1 MWIDRNSNLT
11 NSTLYTITGDQLMIA
26 NISALSGEEDKAIRC
41 CKVLSNGI
49 VVEGV
54 EYYVEPLGMYVVMLI

>member
-11 NSTLYTITGDQLMIA
+11 NSSLYSITGPQLMIA
-26 NISALSGEEDKAIRC
+26 NISALSVEEDKAIRC
-41 CKVLSNGI
+41 GEVLGNGI

-54 EYYVEPLGMYVVMLI
+54 EYKVEPLGM

>member
-11 NSTLYTITGDQLMIA
+11 NSSLYSITGPQLMIA
-26 NISALSGEEDKAIRC
+26 NISALSVEEDKAIRC
-41 CKVLSNGI
+41 GEVLSNGI

-54 EYYVEPLGMYVVMLI
+54 EYKVEPLGM